1 MSLSEKAAY
10 IKGLMDGM
18 ELDTTKKEGKI
29 LSAMQE
35 LLAEMAGTV
44 ETLEGDLDQVY
55 EELDAIDE
63 DMDDIEEVL
72 FSDEDEEDED
82 QEDED
87 EEEDLHDLY
96 DYELTCPKC
105 GTVTAVDEETLMNE
119 QICCPECGA
128 DFDIRFEGDEDE
140 EEDPEK

>member
-1 MSLSEKAAY
+1 MNLSEKAAY

-18 ELDTTKKEGKI
+18 ELDTSKKEGKI
-29 LSAMQE
+29 LAAMQE

-44 ETLEGDLDQVY
+44 ETLEGDVDQVY

-72 FSDEDEEDED
+72 FADDEDE
-82 QEDED
+82 EDED

-105 GTVTAVDEETLMNE
+105 GTVTAGAEKTIMN
-119 QICCPECGA
+119 
-128 DFDIRFEGDEDE
+128 
-140 EEDPEK
+140 

>member
-29 LSAMQE
+29 LAAIQD

-44 ETLEGDLDQVY
+44 ETLEGDVDQVY

-63 DMDDIEEVL
+63 DMDDLEEAV
-72 FSDEDEEDED
+72 FGEDEEDD
-82 QEDED
+82 EDED
-87 EEEDLHDLY
+87 EEEDLRDLY

-119 QICCPECGA
+119 EICCPECGA
-128 DFDIRFEGDEDE
+128 KFDIHFEDE
-140 EEDPEK
+140 EEAPQE

>member
-1 MSLSEKAAY
+1 MNLSEKAAY

-18 ELDTTKKEGKI
+18 ELDTSKKEGKI
-29 LSAMQE
+29 LAAMQE

-44 ETLEGDLDQVY
+44 ETLEGDVDQVY

-63 DMDDIEEVL
+63 DMDDIEEV
-72 FSDEDEEDED
+72 FFADDEDE
-82 QEDED
+82 EDED

-128 DFDIRFEGDEDE
+128 DFDIHFEDE
-140 EEDPEK
+140 EEATEE